1 MNNTSLIKRIPYK
14 LALFTI
20 IFIAALFEGIG
31 IASMIPVISFV
42 TNEADLSSLTFP
54 FSILPN
60 FFNYLNLEISLSSML
75 IFVLSLMI
83 LSFFTIYLQERLV
96 QLVRYKIL
104 YDNREEIGK
113 SIFMSNWKQGLNYA
127 SGEISNKLVHETDKL
142 SEALINLI
150 LLIALT
156 FQFLIYIIIALYLSF
171 ILTVVILIIIFISFI
186 LIYPLL
192 RKSKK
197 LGETVVTT
205 NSLYTSQV
213 VEAVRGFKLV
223 KASGL
228 ENYIINKFKN
238 INYENTH
245 VSKKLLDYASAIK
258 FLVQACLSIAMVSI
272 VYLSLAIFEI
282 EISKIMVFVLLLIRM
297 APKYSSVQG
306 AYRSFII
313 HLPALNIVD
322 QMKSLS
328 DAAKEELNTHSPN
341 NENIK
346 EKIEIKN
353 VSFNYNNDNIIINNI
368 SLKIKLNSFVA
379 IVGVSGAGKS
389 TLIDII
395 LGLLKPSSGA
405 VLIDND
411 NLNSINLEEHRSRIG
426 FVPQENIF
434 FSGTLRENLT
444 FDKKID
450 NSFIEESLE
459 IAQLSEFIKSLPKG
473 LETLIG
479 EGGVKLSGGQ
489 RQRLSIARALIRNP
503 QVLILDEATSS
514 LDSKSE
520 VNFQRA
526 LEAIASNYTIIVVAH
541 RLSTV
546 KKASNIFVMNEGKIV
561 EQGSFKEL
569 RSKNG
574 LFTEMIE
581 SQFIEES

>member
-14 LALFTI
+14 LALFII

-31 IASMIPVISFV
+31 IASLIPVISFV

-54 FSILPN
+54 FSILPD
-60 FFNYLNLEISLSSML
+60 FFSYLNLEISLSSML
-75 IFVLSLMI
+75 IFILSLMI
-83 LSFFTIYLQERLV
+83 LSFFTIYLQERLI

-156 FQFLIYIIIALYLSF
+156 FQFLIYIIIAFYLSF
-171 ILTVVILIIIFISFI
+171 SMTVVVLIIIFISFI

-197 LGETVVTT
+197 LGESVVIT
-205 NSLYTSQV
+205 NSLYTNQV
-213 VEAVRGFKLV
+213 VEAIRGFKLV

-258 FLVQACLSIAMVSI
+258 FLVQACLSIAMIFI

-282 EISKIMVFVLLLIRM
+282 EISKIMVFVLLLIRI

-313 HLPALNIVD
+313 HLPAVNIVD

-328 DAAKEELNTHSPN
+328 DAAKEELNIYNKQYKTV
-341 NENIK
+341 IK
-346 EKIEIKN
+346 QISIKN
-353 VSFNYNNDNIIINNI
+353 LEYEYNKEDKFKLNDISFNIG
-368 SLKIKLNSFVA
+368 LNSFVA
-379 IVGVSGAGKS
+379 IVGSSGSGKS
-389 TLIDII
+389 TLID
-395 LGLLKPSSGA
+395 LLMGLLKPNKGHIYLDEKDLFS
-405 VLIDND
+405 L
-411 NLNSINLEEHRSRIG
+411 NLEEHRKNIG
-426 FVPQENIF
+426 FVPQDNIF
-434 FSGTLRENLT
+434 FNGTIKENLV
-444 FDKKID
+444 FGKKEED
-450 NSFIEESLE
+450 SFLYDCLE
-459 IAQLSEFIKSLPKG
+459 VAQLKNFVENLPNKL
-473 LETLIG
+473 LEHIG

-489 RQRLSIARALIRNP
+489 RQRLSIARALARRP
-503 QVLILDEATSS
+503 LLLILDEATSS
-514 LDSKSE
+514 LDTKSE
-520 VNFQRA
+520 LNFQNS
-526 LEAIASNYTIIVVAH
+526 LEQISQNYTLIVVAH
-541 RLSTV
+541 RLSTI
-546 KKASNIFVMNEGKIV
+546 KKASKIIVLDDGRIVQEGDYDSLK
-561 EQGSFKEL
+561 ST
-569 RSKNG
+569 NG
-574 LFTEMIE
+574 LFANMIE
-581 SQFIEES
+581 SQLIN